1 MDTGD
6 RMDREDLKVIFMGTP
21 DFSLPVL
28 DGLIENYNVVAVVTQ
43 PDKEVGR
50 HGELSESPVKK
61 RAKEAGIPVLQPIKM
76 RKEFQMILDYKPD
89 LVVTCAYGQIIPAEI
104 IDYPKYKCIN
114 VHASLL
120 PKYRGG
126 APIHKAIIEGDSVTG
141 VTVMYMDYGMDN
153 GDILTKRE
161 IEIEYIDTAET
172 LFDKLK
178 IVGRELLLDTLP
190 KLLNGEITSIKQI
203 EEEATFA
210 YNIKPEDERI
220 DFCKTTREVY
230 NHIRGLNSWPVAYT
244 TLDEKRIKVWES
256 KESSHRGTEEPGTI
270 LSINDGIGIKT
281 ADGKVILTMI
291 QPEGKK
297 KMTSQDYI
305 NGYSNKKDLLGKVL
319 K

>member
-6 RMDREDLKVIFMGTP
+6 RMNRDDLRVIFMGTP

-28 DGLIENYNVVAVVTQ
+28 EGLIENYNVVAVVTQ

-61 RAKEAGIPVLQPIKM
+61 RAKEAGIPVLQPVKM
-76 RKEFQMILDYKPD
+76 RKDFQMVLDYKPD
-89 LVVTCAYGQIIPAEI
+89 LVITCAYGQIIPAEI

-126 APIHKAIIEGDSVTG
+126 APIHKAIIKGDDVTG
-141 VTVMYMDYGMDN
+141 ITVMHMDYGMDN
-153 GDILTKRE
+153 GDILTTRE
-161 IEIEYIDTAET
+161 VKIDYTDTAET

-178 IVGRELLLDTLP
+178 IVGKELLLETLP
-190 KLLNGEITSIKQI
+190 KVLSGEITPIKQI

-210 YNIKPEDERI
+210 YNIKPEDEII
-220 DFCKTTREVY
+220 DFNKTTREVY

-244 TLDEKRIKVWES
+244 TLDEKRMKVWES
-256 KESSHRGTEEPGTI
+256 RESSYKGKEVPGTI
-270 LSINDGIGIKT
+270 VSIDDGIGVRT
-281 ADGKVILTMI
+281 SDGKIILTVI

-297 KMTSQDYI
+297 KMTSQDFL
-305 NGYSNKKDLLGKVL
+305 NGYVNKKELLGKIL
-319 K
+319 R